1 MNNNE
6 INEISRN
13 DISSNESNKL
23 NEENKTN
30 ETITNNSNHLFENDF
45 DYDTFEKLWT
55 NDQFILNFYIL

>member
-13 DISSNESNKL
+13 DIPSNDSNKL
-23 NEENKTN
+23 NEEN
-30 ETITNNSNHLFENDF
+30 ETSESITNSLDCLFENDF
-45 DYDTFEKLWT
+45 DCGTFEKLWT